1 MADPKWHDL
10 QAINEKVTAY
20 LETHRK
26 IAGDFEH
33 SLRNARHYV
42 ELAEVA
48 KDKEPAETVTMLEQ
62 IREIDLRG
70 HLQTQFDAFQEI
82 SSLLGPEEPDGEQPE
97 DPDNIQELRD
107 RYDLML
113 EEAEEQEQAITELM
127 LYLKNMA

>member
-1 MADPKWHDL
+1 MTDPKWHDL
-10 QAINEKVTAY
+10 QAINEKVAAY

-26 IAGDFEH
+26 IAGDFER

-70 HLQTQFDAFQEI
+70 HLQTQFNAFKEI

-97 DPDNIQELRD
+97 GPDKIQEMRD